1 MSKDAL
7 QITIYEYLV
16 KIRAMLSRLREGLDN
31 QSVSIESIDRLS
43 ELERRVH
50 TVLNVPEVRVDER
63 RLPLFQQ
70 IAMDTVDCA
79 AGFATHFDDWLQ
91 SLAKDLSNFG
101 IGLMQVV
108 THASVQM
115 AQSRAES
122 AGLESFQVTPNEAL
136 RDEQQ
141 AHITQVRHMLKE
153 SEFRVSELRAQ
164 FAELKLIADGEIEKI
179 TAAYAAAVIDIDQKT
194 EHINRVTGQ
203 AAARMIAGDYEGSAA
218 SEKEAADYLR
228 RGALACMLLIVA
240 ILGWALY
247 ETTGAVFE
255 WDRFLSKI
263 SLVFLLGVPAAYLAR
278 ESAKHREQQ
287 YQHLQTSLDMKAIS
301 PFLASMPDVEQH
313 KLKAIIAKRIF
324 GGRDFSKVGN
334 DPYPINT
341 HEILMRIIDKVD
353 LSTSKPGTA
362 KKVQP
367 AEGVAATSEPSN

>member
-31 QSVSIESIDRLS
+31 QSVSIDSIDRLS

-50 TVLNVPEVRVDER
+50 TVLDVPEVRIDER

-153 SEFRVSELRAQ
+153 SEFRVSELRVQ

-228 RGALACMLLIVA
+228 LGALACMLLIVA

-353 LSTSKPGTA
+353 LSTSKPGAA

>member
-7 QITIYEYLV
+7 QISMYDYLV
-16 KIRAMLSRLREGLDN
+16 KIRATLSRLGEGLDN
-31 QSVSIESIDRLS
+31 QSVSIEGINRLS
-43 ELERRVH
+43 ELERS
-50 TVLNVPEVRVDER
+50 VLTMLDAPEVRIDEH

-70 IAMDTVDCA
+70 IAMDTVACA
-79 AGFATHFDDWLQ
+79 TEFATHIDDRLQ
-91 SLAKDLSNFG
+91 SLGKDLSNFG
-101 IGLMQVV
+101 IGLMQLA
-108 THASVQM
+108 TQASVQM
-115 AQSRAES
+115 VRSRAERT
-122 AGLESFQVTPNEAL
+122 GLESFQVTPNEAF
-136 RDEQQ
+136 REQQ
-141 AHITQVRHMLKE
+141 AHISQVSHMLKE
-153 SEFRVSELRAQ
+153 SEFRASELKSQ
-164 FAELKLIADGEIEKI
+164 FAELKLVADGEIEKI

-228 RGALACMLLIVA
+228 LGALACMLLIVA

-247 ETTGAVFE
+247 ETTGAIFE

-301 PFLASMPDVEQH
+301 PFLASMPDEEQH
-313 KLKAIIAKRIF
+313 KLKAIIATRIF

-341 HEILMRIIDKVD
+341 HEILMKIIDKLD
-353 LSTSKPGTA
+353 LSTSKPVMA

-367 AEGVAATSEPSN
+367 ALGATAASEPST